1 MKQELEAMF
10 PELEVGLRQ
19 STSSVRGGVTADE
32 RSGED
37 GT

>member
-10 PELEVGLRQ
+10 PELEVAPPEYII
-19 STSSVRGGVTADE
+19 VRGGVAADE